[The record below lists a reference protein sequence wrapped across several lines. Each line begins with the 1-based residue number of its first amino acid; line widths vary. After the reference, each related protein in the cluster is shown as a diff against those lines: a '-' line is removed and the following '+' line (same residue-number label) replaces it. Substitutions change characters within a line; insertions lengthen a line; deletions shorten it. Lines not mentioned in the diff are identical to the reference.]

1 MRELKATEQDWINAT
16 ANLQKRR
23 EERGYT
29 DDNRKLDNVVRDYHL
44 HLSKV
49 FVGKS
54 VLDVGCGN
62 QFLKQCLPQDVY
74 YYGLDAFPVCG
85 LTLQGSIEDEEIST
99 ALSKMDFETVCAFAV
114 MDNCLDFDKAISN
127 MKQIATKNIVFLT
140 GVNIPA
146 DKFHTFELKLSDFDE
161 RFTDWKQGYREE
173 LTPNVWLL
181 EYKK

>member
-1 MRELKATEQDWINAT
+1 MRELKAKEQDWINAT
-16 ANLQKRR
+16 VNLQKRR

-62 QFLKQCLPQDVY
+62 QFLKRCLPDGVDY
-74 YYGLDAFPVCG
+74 LGIEAFPVELDSFKG
-85 LTLQGSIEDEEIST
+85 NIESESTLNILKS
-99 ALSKMDFETVCAFAV
+99 LDFETVCAFAV
-114 MDNCLDFDKAISN
+114 MDNCLDFDKAIEN
-127 MKQIATKNIVFLT
+127 MKLIATKNIVFLT
-140 GVNIPA
+140 GVDIPV
-146 DKFHTFELKLSDFDE
+146 DKFHTFELTLNDFDE
-161 RFTDWKQGYREE
+161 RFTDWKHGYREE
-173 LTPNVWLL
+173 LTPKVWLL